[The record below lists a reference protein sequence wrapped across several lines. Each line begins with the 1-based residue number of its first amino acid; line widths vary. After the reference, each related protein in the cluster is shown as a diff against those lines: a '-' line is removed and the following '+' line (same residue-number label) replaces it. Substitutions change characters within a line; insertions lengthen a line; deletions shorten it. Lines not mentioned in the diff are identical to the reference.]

1 MLKLVKNWSIR
12 IKSLFLPMM
21 PKFKY
26 LILFVCIAGSL
37 AACKKN
43 EAFETYDPA
52 PQFIA
57 DTTAIRA
64 FIKSNNIQNVI
75 KDQSGLFYQIIA
87 PGSGSVAYS
96 RNTQITADYEG
107 KLLNG
112 NTFDSSKGTPV
123 NFLLGNVIT
132 GWQIGIQ
139 KIQKGGKIR
148 LIVPSLYGY
157 GNVAQ
162 GASIPANSIL
172 DFNITLTE
180 VSN

>member
-1 MLKLVKNWSIR
+1 MLKLVKNWRNR

-21 PKFKY
+21 LKFRY
-26 LILFVCIAGSL
+26 IVMLVCLTGCL
-37 AACKKN
+37 AACNKN

-52 PQFIA
+52 PQFTI

-64 FIKSNNIQNVI
+64 FIKANNIQAV
-75 KDQSGLFYQIIA
+75 KDQSGVFYQIIE
-87 PGSGSVAYS
+87 PGTGSISYTS
-96 RNTQITADYEG
+96 NTKVTADYEG
-107 KLLNG
+107 RLLNG
-112 NTFDSSKGTPV
+112 TVFDSSKGNPIT
-123 NFLLGNVIT
+123 FTLGGIIA
-132 GWQIGIQ
+132 GWQIGIP

-148 LIVPSLYGY
+148 LIIPSYYGY

-162 GASIPANSIL
+162 GTSIPANAIL

>member
-1 MLKLVKNWSIR
+1 MML
-12 IKSLFLPMM
+12 
-21 PKFKY
+21 KFKY
-26 LILFVCIAGSL
+26 LILLICIVGCF
-37 AACKKN
+37 AACKKD

-52 PQFIA
+52 PQFTA

-64 FIKSNNIQNVI
+64 FIKANNIQNVV
-75 KDQSGLFYQIIA
+75 KDQSGLFYQIIE
-87 PGSGSVAYS
+87 PGNGSISYS
-96 RNTQITADYEG
+96 TNTRITADYEG

-112 NTFDSSKGTPV
+112 TIFDSSKGTPIT
-123 NFLLGNVIT
+123 FLLGNVIA

-148 LIVPSLYGY
+148 LIMPSLYGY

-180 VSN
+180 VQ

>member
-1 MLKLVKNWSIR
+1 MML
-12 IKSLFLPMM
+12 
-21 PKFKY
+21 KFKY
-26 LILFVCIAGSL
+26 FILLFCIAGCF
-37 AACKKN
+37 AACKKD
-43 EAFETYDPA
+43 EAFEAYDPA
-52 PQFIA
+52 PQFMA
-57 DTTAIRA
+57 DTAAIRT
-64 FIKSNNIQNVI
+64 FIRTNNIPNVV
-75 KDQSGLFYQIIA
+75 KDPSGLFYQIIQ
-87 PGSGSVAYS
+87 PGAGSINYTA
-96 RNTQITADYEG
+96 NTQITADYEG

-112 NTFDSSKGTPV
+112 VVFDSSKGTPIT
-123 NFLLGNVIT
+123 FSLGRVIT

-148 LIVPSLYGY
+148 LIIPSLYGY

>member
-1 MLKLVKNWSIR
+1 ML
-12 IKSLFLPMM
+12 
-21 PKFKY
+21 KFKY
-26 LILFVCIAGSL
+26 LILLICIVGCF
-37 AACKKN
+37 AACKKD

-52 PQFIA
+52 PQFTA

-64 FIKSNNIQNVI
+64 FIKANNIQNVV
-75 KDQSGLFYQIIA
+75 KDQSGLFYQIIE
-87 PGSGSVAYS
+87 PGNGSISYS
-96 RNTQITADYEG
+96 TNTRITANYEG

-112 NTFDSSKGTPV
+112 TIFDSSKGTPIT
-123 NFLLGNVIT
+123 FLLGNVIA

-148 LIVPSLYGY
+148 LIMPSLYGY

-180 VSN
+180 VQ